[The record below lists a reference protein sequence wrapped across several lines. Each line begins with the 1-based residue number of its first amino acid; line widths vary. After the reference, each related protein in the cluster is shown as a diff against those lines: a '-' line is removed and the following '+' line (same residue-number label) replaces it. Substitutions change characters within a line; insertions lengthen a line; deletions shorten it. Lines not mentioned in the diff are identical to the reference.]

1 MIPRRHVLPPV
12 DIYPDNDWAIVER
25 RFSPEFVAQNETIFA
40 TANGYLGM
48 RGNFLEGS
56 PAFQA
61 GTFINGFHETW
72 PIPYGEE
79 AYGFAKT
86 GQTMLSVTDAKLI
99 QLFVDDEPFYLPTA
113 NLLEYERRLD
123 MRAGTLD
130 RHVLWETPAGKQVLI
145 ESRRVVSF
153 EHRHLAAIQ
162 YDVTVLNSM
171 APIAIVSTMRTP
183 TGGLPTNSHDPR
195 STRRFEEQVLEPQEH
210 RTAGARTVLGLRTCR
225 SGMTMSCATDHVIE
239 TSCSY
244 AVDNRLGD
252 DEGEVVVRVGAVPG
266 ERIRVVKYITYHS
279 SHRAPARDLC
289 DRAERTLDRA
299 VRDGMDELLDTQQ
312 RFLDDFWHR
321 CDVQVD
327 TGQPRAQ
334 QYIRFNLFH
343 ILQASG
349 RAEGGGIGARGLTG
363 QTYEGHYF
371 WDAEIY
377 VLPFLI
383 YTAPRIARNLLWF
396 RYTQLD
402 NARIRAREVNN
413 KGALFPWRTIT
424 GEEASAFFPGGTAQY
439 HIDAD
444 IMYALKK
451 YVEVTG
457 DRDFL
462 WDYGAEMLVE
472 TARLW
477 EDLGGYPLGP
487 EGQFHIQG
495 VTGPDEYTAL
505 VNDNAYT
512 NLMARHNLRFA
523 IETVEDML
531 RNDKER
537 FATLAR
543 RTGLRV
549 SEIGDWKV
557 AAERMYIPYDAE
569 RRIHPQDENF
579 LEKEVWDLPNTP
591 VEEFPLLL
599 HYHPLVLYRY
609 QVIKQADVVLAMFL
623 LGDEFSREQKRR
635 NFAYYDPLTT
645 GDSSLSASIQ
655 SIVAAEIGD
664 VERAYRYAF
673 EATVMDL
680 ADVGGNVKDGA
691 HIASMGGTWMALVYG
706 FAGMRDYGGRISFR
720 PRNIPRLKKLGF
732 SLQVRG
738 QVLRVQIDDDVV
750 TYRLEQ
756 GDGMTIEHCGEE
768 IALEVGEP
776 VTRPAQE
783 EGEAVASPA

>member
-48 RGNFLEGS
+48 RGNFLEGGPLFES
-56 PAFQA
+56 

-79 AYGFAKT
+79 AFGFAKT
-86 GQTMLSVTDAKLI
+86 GQTMLNVTDAKLI

-123 MRAGTLD
+123 MRSGTLD

-145 ESRRVVSF
+145 ESRRLVSF
-153 EHRHLAAIQ
+153 EHRHVAAIR
-162 YDVTVLNSM
+162 YEVTVLNSM
-171 APIAIVSTMRTP
+171 APVAIVSKMRTP
-183 TGGLPTNSHDPR
+183 KGGLPTNSHDPR
-195 STRRFEEQVLEPQEH
+195 AARQFEEQVLLPQEH
-210 RTAGARTVLGLRTCR
+210 RTRDARAVLGLATCR
-225 SGMTMSCATDHVIE
+225 SGMTMACGTDHVIE
-239 TSCSY
+239 TECTY
-244 AVDNRLGD
+244 AIDNALRD
-252 DEGEVVVRVGAVPG
+252 DEGEVVVRIGAVPG
-266 ERIRVVKYITYHS
+266 ERIRLIKYITYHS
-279 SHRAPARDLC
+279 SHRAPARELC
-289 DRAERTLDRA
+289 DRAERTLDRS
-299 VRDGMDELLDTQQ
+299 VRDGMDSLVDSQL
-312 RFLDDFWHR
+312 RFMEDFWHR
-321 CDVQVD
+321 CDVQVE

-377 VLPFLI
+377 VLPFLV

-402 NARIRAREVNN
+402 KARERAREVNN

-472 TARLW
+472 TARMW
-477 EDLGGYPLGP
+477 EDLGGYPRGP
-487 EGQFHIQG
+487 DGDFHIQG

-523 IETVEDML
+523 IETVETL
-531 RNDKER
+531 QRNDKER

-543 RTGLRV
+543 RTGLKS
-549 SEIGDWKV
+549 SEIHGWKV

-579 LEKEVWDLPNTP
+579 LEKEIWDLPNTP
-591 VEEFPLLL
+591 VELFPLLL

-623 LGDEFSREQKRR
+623 LGDEFSVEQKRR
-635 NFAYYDPLTT
+635 NFEYYDPLTT

-664 VERAYRYAF
+664 LEKAYQYAF

-706 FAGMRDYGGRISFR
+706 FAGMRDYGGTISFR
-720 PRNIPRLKKLGF
+720 PKNIPPLKKLGF

-738 QVLRVQIDDDVV
+738 QVLQVLIDDDVV
-750 TYRLEQ
+750 TYTIEQ

-768 IALEVGEP
+768 IALAVGDP
-776 VTRPAQE
+776 VQRPVE
-783 EGEAVASPA
+783 EGLTIQ

>member
-1 MIPRRHVLPPV
+1 MISRRHVLPPV

-48 RGNFLEGS
+48 RGNFLEGG
-56 PAFQA
+56 PLFQS

-79 AYGFAKT
+79 AFGFAKT
-86 GQTMLSVTDAKLI
+86 GQTMLNVTDAKLI

-123 MRAGTLD
+123 I
-130 RHVLWETPAGKQVLI
+130 LWETPAGKLVLI
-145 ESRRVVSF
+145 EARRVVSF

-162 YDVTVLNSM
+162 YEVTVLNSM
-171 APIAIVSTMRTP
+171 APIAIVSKMRTP
-183 TGGLPTNSHDPR
+183 AGGLPTNSNDPR
-195 STRRFEEQVLEPQEH
+195 ATRRFEEQVLLPQEH
-210 RTAGARTVLGLRTCR
+210 RTRDARAVLGLTTCR
-225 SGMTMSCATDHVIE
+225 SGMTLVCGADHVIQTE
-239 TSCSY
+239 CTYS
-244 AVDNRLGD
+244 VDNTLRD
-252 DEGEVVVRVGAVPG
+252 DQGEVVVRIGAVPG
-266 ERIRVVKYITYHS
+266 ERIRLVKYITYHS
-279 SHRAPARDLC
+279 SHRASARELS

-299 VRDGMDELLDTQQ
+299 VRDGMESQLDSQQ
-312 RFLDDFWHR
+312 RFMEDFWHR

-377 VLPFLI
+377 VLPFLV

-402 NARIRAREVNN
+402 KARERAREVNN

-439 HIDAD
+439 HINAD
-444 IMYALKK
+444 IMYAMKK

-457 DRDFL
+457 DHDFL

-477 EDLGGYPLGP
+477 EDLGGYPSGP
-487 EGQFHIQG
+487 DDEFHIQG

-523 IETVEDML
+523 IETVETL
-531 RNDKER
+531 QRNDKER

-543 RTGLRV
+543 RTGLKN
-549 SEIGDWKV
+549 SEIRGWKV

-579 LEKEVWDLPNTP
+579 LEKEVWDLAATP
-591 VEEFPLLL
+591 VEQFPLLL
-599 HYHPLVLYRY
+599 HFHPLVLYRY

-623 LGDEFSREQKRR
+623 LGNEISIAQKRR
-635 NFAYYDPLTT
+635 NFEYYDPLTT

-664 VERAYRYAF
+664 LEKAYQHAF

-706 FAGMRDYGGRISFR
+706 FAGLRDYGGRISFR
-720 PRNIPRLKKLGF
+720 PKNIPRLKKLGF

-738 QVLRVQIDDDVV
+738 QELRVLIDDDVV
-750 TYRLEQ
+750 TYTLER

-768 IALEVGEP
+768 IALAEGEP
-776 VTRPAQE
+776 VTQPVEKELTVQ
-783 EGEAVASPA
+783 

>member
-48 RGNFLEGS
+48 RGNFLEGGPLFES
-56 PAFQA
+56 

-79 AYGFAKT
+79 AFGFAKT
-86 GQTMLSVTDAKLI
+86 GQTMLNVTDAKLI

-123 MRAGTLD
+123 MRSGTLD

-145 ESRRVVSF
+145 ESRRLVSF
-153 EHRHLAAIQ
+153 EHRHVAAIR
-162 YDVTVLNSM
+162 YEVTVLNSM
-171 APIAIVSTMRTP
+171 APVAIVSKMRTP
-183 TGGLPTNSHDPR
+183 KGGLPTNSHDPR
-195 STRRFEEQVLEPQEH
+195 AARQFEEQVLLPQEH
-210 RTAGARTVLGLRTCR
+210 RTRDARAVLGLATCR
-225 SGMTMSCATDHVIE
+225 SGMTMACGTDHVIE
-239 TSCSY
+239 TECTY
-244 AVDNRLGD
+244 AINNALRD
-252 DEGEVVVRVGAVPG
+252 DEGEVVVRIGAVPG
-266 ERIRVVKYITYHS
+266 ERIRLIKYITYHS
-279 SHRAPARDLC
+279 SHRAPARELC
-289 DRAERTLDRA
+289 DRAERTLDRS
-299 VRDGMDELLDTQQ
+299 VRDGMDSLVDSQL
-312 RFLDDFWHR
+312 RFMEDFWHR
-321 CDVQVD
+321 CDVQVE

-377 VLPFLI
+377 VLPFLV

-402 NARIRAREVNN
+402 KARERAREVNN

-472 TARLW
+472 TARMW
-477 EDLGGYPLGP
+477 EDLGGYPRGP
-487 EGQFHIQG
+487 DGDFHIQG

-523 IETVEDML
+523 IETVETL
-531 RNDKER
+531 QRNDKER

-543 RTGLRV
+543 RTGLKS
-549 SEIGDWKV
+549 SEIHGWKV
-557 AAERMYIPYDAE
+557 AAERMYIPYDTE

-579 LEKEVWDLPNTP
+579 LEKEIWDLPNTP
-591 VEEFPLLL
+591 VELFPLLL

-623 LGDEFSREQKRR
+623 LGDEFSVEQKRR
-635 NFAYYDPLTT
+635 NFEYYDPLTT

-664 VERAYRYAF
+664 LEKAYQYAF

-706 FAGMRDYGGRISFR
+706 FAGMRDYGGTISFR
-720 PRNIPRLKKLGF
+720 PKNIPPLKKLGF

-738 QVLRVQIDDDVV
+738 QVLQVLIDDDVV
-750 TYRLEQ
+750 TYTIEQ
-756 GDGMTIEHCGEE
+756 GDGMTIQHCGEE
-768 IALEVGEP
+768 IALAVGDP
-776 VTRPAQE
+776 VQRPVE
-783 EGEAVASPA
+783 EGLTIQ

>member
-1 MIPRRHVLPPV
+1 M
-12 DIYPDNDWAIVER
+12 
-25 RFSPEFVAQNETIFA
+25 
-40 TANGYLGM
+40 
-48 RGNFLEGS
+48 
-56 PAFQA
+56 
-61 GTFINGFHETW
+61 
-72 PIPYGEE
+72 
-79 AYGFAKT
+79 
-86 GQTMLSVTDAKLI
+86 
-99 QLFVDDEPFYLPTA
+99 
-113 NLLEYERRLD
+113 
-123 MRAGTLD
+123 
-130 RHVLWETPAGKQVLI
+130 
-145 ESRRVVSF
+145 
-153 EHRHLAAIQ
+153 
-162 YDVTVLNSM
+162 
-171 APIAIVSTMRTP
+171 
-183 TGGLPTNSHDPR
+183 
-195 STRRFEEQVLEPQEH
+195 
-210 RTAGARTVLGLRTCR
+210 
-225 SGMTMSCATDHVIE
+225 
-239 TSCSY
+239 
-244 AVDNRLGD
+244 
-252 DEGEVVVRVGAVPG
+252 
-266 ERIRVVKYITYHS
+266 
-279 SHRAPARDLC
+279 
-289 DRAERTLDRA
+289 
-299 VRDGMDELLDTQQ
+299 DTQVDCQ
-312 RFLDDFWHR
+312 ERFMQDFWHR
-321 CDVQVD
+321 CDAQVD

-402 NARIRAREVNN
+402 KARARAREVNN

-424 GEEASAFFPGGTAQY
+424 GEEASAFFPAGTAQY

-444 IMYALKK
+444 IMYALEK

-477 EDLGGYPLGP
+477 EDLGGYPRGP
-487 EGQFHIQG
+487 DGEFHIQG

-523 IETVEDML
+523 IATVEEIQ

-537 FATLAR
+537 FGTLMR

-549 SEIGDWKV
+549 AELSEWKV

-579 LEKEVWDLPNTP
+579 LEKEVWDLGNTP
-591 VEEFPLLL
+591 VEDFPLLL

-623 LGDEFSREQKRR
+623 LGDEFSLEQKRR
-635 NFAYYDPLTT
+635 NFEYYDPLTT

-664 VERAYRYAF
+664 LERAYDYAV

-706 FAGMRDYGGRISFR
+706 FAGMRDYDGRISFR
-720 PRNIPRLKKLGF
+720 PRNIPRLRKLGF
-732 SLQVRG
+732 PLQVRG
-738 QVLRVQIDDDVV
+738 QVLRVQIDDDTV

-768 IALEVGEP
+768 IALRVNAP
-776 VTRPAQE
+776 VTRPVDQAK
-783 EGEAVASPA
+783 

>member
-61 GTFINGFHETW
+61 GTFVNGFHETW

-86 GQTMLSVTDAKLI
+86 GQTMLNVTDAKLI

-145 ESRRVVSF
+145 QSRRIVSF

-162 YDVTVLNSM
+162 YEVTVLNSM

-195 STRRFEEQVLEPQEH
+195 AARRFEDQVLEPQEH
-210 RTAGARTVLGLRTCR
+210 RTAEARAALGLRTCR
-225 SGMTMSCATDHVIE
+225 SGMALACATDHVIE
-239 TSCSY
+239 TSSAY
-244 AVDNRLGD
+244 TVDNRLGD

-266 ERIRVVKYITYHS
+266 ERIRVIKYIAYHS
-279 SHRAPARDLC
+279 SHRATARELC
-289 DRAERTLDRA
+289 DRGERTLDRA
-299 VRDGMDELLDTQQ
+299 VRDGMDTLVDSQE
-312 RFLDDFWHR
+312 RFMQDFWHR
-321 CDVQVD
+321 CDAQVD

-402 NARIRAREVNN
+402 KARARAREVNN

-424 GEEASAFFPGGTAQY
+424 GEEASAFFPAGTAQY

-444 IMYALKK
+444 IMYALEK

-477 EDLGGYPLGP
+477 EDLGGYPRGP
-487 EGQFHIQG
+487 DGEFHIQG

-523 IETVEDML
+523 IATVEEIQ

-537 FATLAR
+537 FGTLMR

-549 SEIGDWKV
+549 AELSEWKV

-579 LEKEVWDLPNTP
+579 LEKEVWDLGNTP

-623 LGDEFSREQKRR
+623 LGDEFSLEQKRR
-635 NFAYYDPLTT
+635 NFEYYDPLTT

-664 VERAYRYAF
+664 LERAYDYAV

-706 FAGMRDYGGRISFR
+706 FAGMRDYDGRISFR
-720 PRNIPRLKKLGF
+720 PRNIPRLRKLGF
-732 SLQVRG
+732 PLQVRG
-738 QVLRVQIDDDVV
+738 QVLRVQIDDDTV

-768 IALEVGEP
+768 IALRVNAP
-776 VTRPAQE
+776 VTRPVDQAK
-783 EGEAVASPA
+783 